1 MNHTDEISQLLENII
16 VCSESIAKVCKLLRK
31 STETAETPQVIE
43 TETATTDISEN
54 KEETVANTYTFA
66 EVRKAFS
73 KKSNEGYTEQVRKLI
88 GKYGADRLS
97 NVKESDYP
105 ALMSELE
112 AIR

>member
-16 VCSESIAKVCKLLRK
+16 VCSESIAKVCKLLRE
-31 STETAETPQVIE
+31 STKAAETPQVIE
-43 TETATTDISEN
+43 TETATADITER
-54 KEETVANTYTFA
+54 KDEINTYTFA

-73 KKSNEGYTEQVRKLI
+73 KKSNEGYTEQVRELI